1 VTHGARIL
9 VVDDEPQILRSLR
22 TTLASHGYDVQT
34 AATGEEALAAV
45 DGRLPD
51 LVVLDLVLPG
61 LSGLDVC
68 RHLRS
73 RSSLPILVLSAR
85 GDERDKVAALDLG
98 ADDYLTK
105 PFGVNELL
113 ARIRAALRRAAGAR
127 GPCAVVDAG
136 GLRVDFDR
144 RQVTLDG
151 AEVRLTPTEFDLL
164 KVLVANAGRVL
175 THGYLL
181 RTVWG
186 PEYEGESQLLR
197 VFIGQLRRK
206 VERDP
211 ARPRQILTEPGVG
224 YRFAGGGEESG
235 RAAEGQSGS

>member
-1 VTHGARIL
+1 MTHGARIL

-61 LSGLDVC
+61 LSGLEVC
-68 RHLRS
+68 RHLRA

-113 ARIRAALRRAAGAR
+113 ARIRAALRRAVGAR
-127 GPCAVVDAG
+127 GPSAVVEAG
-136 GLRVDFDR
+136 ALRVDFDR

-186 PEYEGESQLLR
+186 PQYEGESQVLR

-211 ARPRQILTEPGVG
+211 SRPQHILTDPGVG
-224 YRFAGGGEESG
+224 YRF
-235 RAAEGQSGS
+235 RTDD

>member
-1 VTHGARIL
+1 V
-9 VVDDEPQILRSLR
+9 
-22 TTLASHGYDVQT
+22 
-34 AATGEEALAAV
+34 ATGEEALAAV

-51 LVVLDLVLPG
+51 LVLLDLVLPG
-61 LSGLDVC
+61 LSGLEVC
-68 RHLRS
+68 RHLRA

-113 ARIRAALRRAAGAR
+113 ARIRAALRRAVGAR
-127 GPCAVVDAG
+127 GPSAVVEAG
-136 GLRVDFDR
+136 ALRVDFDR

-151 AEVRLTPTEFDLL
+151 AEVRLTPTEFELL

-211 ARPRQILTEPGVG
+211 SRPQHILTDPGVG
-224 YRFAGGGEESG
+224 YRFRSDD
-235 RAAEGQSGS
+235 

>member
-1 VTHGARIL
+1 MTQGAVGARIL

-22 TTLASHGYDVQT
+22 TTLAAHGYDVQT

-45 DGRLPD
+45 EGRLPD

-61 LSGLDVC
+61 LSGLEVC
-68 RHLRS
+68 RRLRA

-98 ADDYLTK
+98 ADDYLTT

-127 GPCAVVDAG
+127 GPSAVVEAG
-136 GLRVDFDR
+136 ELRVDFDR
-144 RQVTLDG
+144 RHVTLDG
-151 AEVRLTPTEFDLL
+151 GEVRLTPTEFDLL

-186 PEYEGESQLLR
+186 PEYEGESQVLR

-211 ARPRQILTEPGVG
+211 ARPRQIVTEPGVG
-224 YRFAGGGEESG
+224 YRFRIDE
-235 RAAEGQSGS
+235 

>member
-1 VTHGARIL
+1 MTHGARIL

-61 LSGLDVC
+61 LSGLEVC
-68 RHLRS
+68 RHLRA

-127 GPCAVVDAG
+127 GPSAVVEAG
-136 GLRVDFDR
+136 ALRVDFDR

-151 AEVRLTPTEFDLL
+151 AEVRLTPTEFELL

-211 ARPRQILTEPGVG
+211 SRPQHILTDPGVG
-224 YRFAGGGEESG
+224 YRF
-235 RAAEGQSGS
+235 RIDD

>member
-1 VTHGARIL
+1 MTHGARIL

-34 AATGEEALAAV
+34 AAMGEEALAAV

-61 LSGLDVC
+61 LSGLEVC
-68 RHLRS
+68 RHLRA

-113 ARIRAALRRAAGAR
+113 ARIRAALRRAVVAR
-127 GPCAVVDAG
+127 GPSAVVEAG
-136 GLRVDFDR
+136 ALRVDFDR

-164 KVLVANAGRVL
+164 KVLVVNAGRVL

-211 ARPRQILTEPGVG
+211 SRPQHILTDPGVG
-224 YRFAGGGEESG
+224 YRF
-235 RAAEGQSGS
+235 RLDD

>member
-1 VTHGARIL
+1 MTHGARIL

-61 LSGLDVC
+61 LSGLEVC
-68 RHLRS
+68 RRLRA

-113 ARIRAALRRAAGAR
+113 ARIRAALRRAVGAR
-127 GPCAVVDAG
+127 GPSAVVEAG
-136 GLRVDFDR
+136 ALRVDFDR

-211 ARPRQILTEPGVG
+211 SRPRHILTDPGVG
-224 YRFAGGGEESG
+224 YRF
-235 RAAEGQSGS
+235 RIDD

>member
-1 VTHGARIL
+1 MTHGARIL

-61 LSGLDVC
+61 LSGLEVC
-68 RHLRS
+68 RRLRA

-113 ARIRAALRRAAGAR
+113 ARIRAALRRAVGAR
-127 GPCAVVDAG
+127 GPSAVVEAG
-136 GLRVDFDR
+136 ALRVDFDR

-151 AEVRLTPTEFDLL
+151 ADVRLTPTEFDLL
-164 KVLVANAGRVL
+164 KVLVVNAGRAL

-211 ARPRQILTEPGVG
+211 SRPQHILTDPGVG
-224 YRFAGGGEESG
+224 YRF
-235 RAAEGQSGS
+235 RTDD

>member
-1 VTHGARIL
+1 V
-9 VVDDEPQILRSLR
+9 E
-22 TTLASHGYDVQT
+22 
-34 AATGEEALAAV
+34 
-45 DGRLPD
+45 GRLPD

-61 LSGLDVC
+61 LSGLEVC
-68 RHLRS
+68 RRLRA
-73 RSSLPILVLSAR
+73 RSSLPIVVLSAR

-127 GPCAVVDAG
+127 GPSAVVEAG

-144 RQVTLDG
+144 RQVTLDA

-164 KVLVANAGRVL
+164 KALVANAGRVL

-211 ARPRQILTEPGVG
+211 SRPRQILTEPGVG
-224 YRFAGGGEESG
+224 YRF
-235 RAAEGQSGS
+235 RLDD

>member
-1 VTHGARIL
+1 MTHGARIL

-61 LSGLDVC
+61 LSGLEVC
-68 RHLRS
+68 RRLRA

-127 GPCAVVDAG
+127 SFC
-136 GLRVDFDR
+136 R
-144 RQVTLDG
+144 
-151 AEVRLTPTEFDLL
+151 
-164 KVLVANAGRVL
+164 
-175 THGYLL
+175 
-181 RTVWG
+181 
-186 PEYEGESQLLR
+186 
-197 VFIGQLRRK
+197 
-206 VERDP
+206 
-211 ARPRQILTEPGVG
+211 
-224 YRFAGGGEESG
+224 GGGG
-235 RAAEGQSGS
+235 RATCRL

>member
-1 VTHGARIL
+1 
-9 VVDDEPQILRSLR
+9 
-22 TTLASHGYDVQT
+22 
-34 AATGEEALAAV
+34 
-45 DGRLPD
+45 
-51 LVVLDLVLPG
+51 
-61 LSGLDVC
+61 LDVC
-68 RHLRS
+68 RYLRE
-73 RSSLPILVLSAR
+73 RSPVPILILSAR

-127 GPCAVVDAG
+127 GLAAVVVAG
-136 GLRVDFDR
+136 DLRIDFDR
-144 RQVTLDG
+144 RQVAVDG

-164 KVLVANAGRVL
+164 KALAANAGRVL

-197 VFIGQLRRK
+197 VFVGQLRRK
-206 VERDP
+206 IERDP
-211 ARPRQILTEPGVG
+211 ARPRHILTEPGVG
-224 YRFAGGGEESG
+224 YRF
-235 RAAEGQSGS
+235 RLDD

>member
-1 VTHGARIL
+1 MTRGARIL

-22 TTLASHGYDVQT
+22 MTLAGHGYDVQT
-34 AATGEEALAAV
+34 AATGEEALDATE
-45 DGRLPD
+45 GRLPD

-61 LSGLDVC
+61 LSGLEVC
-68 RHLRS
+68 RRLRE

-127 GPCAVVDAG
+127 GPAAVLEAG
-136 GLRVDFDR
+136 DLRIDVDR
-144 RQVTLDG
+144 RVVARG
-151 AEVRLTPTEFDLL
+151 GVEVRLTPTEFDLL
-164 KVLVANAGRVL
+164 KTLASHAGRVL

-181 RTVWG
+181 RAVWG
-186 PEYEGESQLLR
+186 PEYESDSQVLR

-206 VERDP
+206 VEPDA
-211 ARPRQILTEPGVG
+211 ARPRHIITEPGVG
-224 YRFAGGGEESG
+224 YRFRGDD
-235 RAAEGQSGS
+235 

>member
-1 VTHGARIL
+1 MTHGARIL

-34 AATGEEALAAV
+34 AATGEEALAAL

-61 LSGLDVC
+61 LSGLEVC
-68 RHLRS
+68 RRLRA

-113 ARIRAALRRAAGAR
+113 ARIRAALRRAVGAR
-127 GPCAVVDAG
+127 GPSAVVEAG
-136 GLRVDFDR
+136 ALRVDFDR
-144 RQVTLDG
+144 RQVSLDG
-151 AEVRLTPTEFDLL
+151 AEVRLTPTEFELL

-211 ARPRQILTEPGVG
+211 SRPQHILTDPGVG
-224 YRFAGGGEESG
+224 YRF
-235 RAAEGQSGS
+235 RIDD

>member
-1 VTHGARIL
+1 
-9 VVDDEPQILRSLR
+9 VDDEPQILRSLR
-22 TTLASHGYDVQT
+22 TTLAAHGYDVQT
-34 AATGEEALAAV
+34 ATTGEEALAAV

-61 LSGLDVC
+61 LSGLEVC
-68 RHLRS
+68 RRLRV

-127 GPCAVVDAG
+127 GPSAVVEVGA
-136 GLRVDFDR
+136 LRVDFDR
-144 RQVTLDG
+144 RQVTRDG
-151 AEVRLTPTEFDLL
+151 AEVRLTPTEFDVL

-211 ARPRQILTEPGVG
+211 SRPQHILTEPGVG
-224 YRFAGGGEESG
+224 YRF
-235 RAAEGQSGS
+235 RIDD

>member
-1 VTHGARIL
+1 MTHGARIL

-61 LSGLDVC
+61 LSGLEVC
-68 RHLRS
+68 RRLRA
-73 RSSLPILVLSAR
+73 RASLPILVLSAR

-113 ARIRAALRRAAGAR
+113 ARIRAALRRAVGAR
-127 GPCAVVDAG
+127 GPSAVVEAG
-136 GLRVDFDR
+136 ALRVDFDR

-206 VERDP
+206 VERNP
-211 ARPRQILTEPGVG
+211 SRPQHILTDPGVG
-224 YRFAGGGEESG
+224 YRF
-235 RAAEGQSGS
+235 RIDD

>member
-45 DGRLPD
+45 EGRLPD

-61 LSGLDVC
+61 LSG
-68 RHLRS
+68 
-73 RSSLPILVLSAR
+73 
-85 GDERDKVAALDLG
+85 RDKVAALDLG

-127 GPCAVVDAG
+127 GPSAVVEAG

-144 RQVTLDG
+144 RQVTLDA

-164 KVLVANAGRVL
+164 KALVANAGRVL

-211 ARPRQILTEPGVG
+211 SRPRQILTEPGVG
-224 YRFAGGGEESG
+224 YRF
-235 RAAEGQSGS
+235 RLDD

>member
-1 VTHGARIL
+1 
-9 VVDDEPQILRSLR
+9 LR
-22 TTLASHGYDVQT
+22 A
-34 AATGEEALAAV
+34 
-45 DGRLPD
+45 
-51 LVVLDLVLPG
+51 
-61 LSGLDVC
+61 
-68 RHLRS
+68 

-113 ARIRAALRRAAGAR
+113 ARIRAALRRAVGAR
-127 GPCAVVDAG
+127 GPSAVVEAG
-136 GLRVDFDR
+136 ALRVDFDR

-211 ARPRQILTEPGVG
+211 SRPQHILTDPGVG
-224 YRFAGGGEESG
+224 YRF
-235 RAAEGQSGS
+235 RIDD

>member
-61 LSGLDVC
+61 LSGLEVC
-68 RHLRS
+68 CRLRA

-113 ARIRAALRRAAGAR
+113 ARIRAALRRAVGAR
-127 GPCAVVDAG
+127 GPSAVVEAG
-136 GLRVDFDR
+136 ALRVDFDR

-151 AEVRLTPTEFDLL
+151 AEVRLTPTEFELL
-164 KVLVANAGRVL
+164 KVLVVNAGRVL

-211 ARPRQILTEPGVG
+211 SRPQHILTDPGVG
-224 YRFAGGGEESG
+224 YRFRSDD
-235 RAAEGQSGS
+235 

>member
-1 VTHGARIL
+1 VTRGARIL

-22 TTLASHGYDVQT
+22 TTLAAHGYDVQT
-34 AATGEEALAAV
+34 AASGEEAVALV
-45 DGRLPD
+45 EGHMPD

-61 LSGLDVC
+61 ISGLDVC
-68 RHLRS
+68 RYLRE
-73 RSSLPILVLSAR
+73 RSPVPILILSAR

-113 ARIRAALRRAAGAR
+113 ARIRAALRLRRAAGAR
-127 GPCAVVDAG
+127 GLAAVVIAG
-136 GLRVDFDR
+136 DLRVDFDR
-144 RQVTLDG
+144 RQVAVDG
-151 AEVRLTPTEFDLL
+151 TEVRLTPTEFDLL
-164 KVLVANAGRVL
+164 KALAANAGRVL

-197 VFIGQLRRK
+197 VFVGQLRRK
-206 VERDP
+206 IERDP
-211 ARPRQILTEPGVG
+211 SRPRHILTEPGVG
-224 YRFAGGGEESG
+224 YRF
-235 RAAEGQSGS
+235 RLDD

>member
-1 VTHGARIL
+1 MSHGARIL

-61 LSGLDVC
+61 LSGLEVC
-68 RHLRS
+68 RRLRA
-73 RSSLPILVLSAR
+73 RASLPILVLSAR

-113 ARIRAALRRAAGAR
+113 ARIRAALRRAVGAR
-127 GPCAVVDAG
+127 GPSAVVEAG
-136 GLRVDFDR
+136 ALRVDFDR

-211 ARPRQILTEPGVG
+211 SRPRQILTEPGVG
-224 YRFAGGGEESG
+224 YRF
-235 RAAEGQSGS
+235 RIDD

>member
-1 VTHGARIL
+1 MSHGARIL

-22 TTLASHGYDVQT
+22 TTLASHSYDVQT

-61 LSGLDVC
+61 LSGLEVC
-68 RHLRS
+68 RRLRA

-113 ARIRAALRRAAGAR
+113 ARIRAALRRAVGAR
-127 GPCAVVDAG
+127 GPSAVVEAG
-136 GLRVDFDR
+136 ALRVDFDR

-164 KVLVANAGRVL
+164 KILVANAGRVL

-206 VERDP
+206 VEQDP
-211 ARPRQILTEPGVG
+211 SRPQHILTDPGVG
-224 YRFAGGGEESG
+224 YRFRSDD
-235 RAAEGQSGS
+235 

>member
-1 VTHGARIL
+1 MTRGARIL

-22 TTLASHGYDVQT
+22 TTLAAHGYDVQT
-34 AATGEEALAAV
+34 AASGEEAVALV
-45 DGRLPD
+45 EGHMPD

-61 LSGLDVC
+61 ISGLDVC
-68 RHLRS
+68 RYLRE
-73 RSSLPILVLSAR
+73 RSPVPILILSAR

-127 GPCAVVDAG
+127 GLAAIVVAG
-136 GLRVDFDR
+136 DLRVDFDR
-144 RQVTLDG
+144 RQVAVDG
-151 AEVRLTPTEFDLL
+151 TEVRLTPTEFDLL
-164 KVLVANAGRVL
+164 KALAANAGRVL

-186 PEYEGESQLLR
+186 PEYDGESQLLR
-197 VFIGQLRRK
+197 VFVGQLRRK
-206 VERDP
+206 IERDP
-211 ARPRQILTEPGVG
+211 ARPRHILTEAGVG
-224 YRFAGGGEESG
+224 YRF
-235 RAAEGQSGS
+235 RLDD

>member
-1 VTHGARIL
+1 MTHGARIL

-61 LSGLDVC
+61 LSGLEVC
-68 RHLRS
+68 RHLRA

-113 ARIRAALRRAAGAR
+113 ARIRAALRRAVGAR
-127 GPCAVVDAG
+127 GPSAVVEAG
-136 GLRVDFDR
+136 ALRVDFDR

-211 ARPRQILTEPGVG
+211 SRPQHILTDPGVG
-224 YRFAGGGEESG
+224 YRF
-235 RAAEGQSGS
+235 RTDD

>member
-1 VTHGARIL
+1 MTHGARIL

-51 LVVLDLVLPG
+51 LVLLDLVLPG
-61 LSGLDVC
+61 LSGLEVC
-68 RHLRS
+68 RHLRA

-113 ARIRAALRRAAGAR
+113 ARIRAALRRAVGAR
-127 GPCAVVDAG
+127 GPSAVVEAG
-136 GLRVDFDR
+136 ALRVDFDR

-151 AEVRLTPTEFDLL
+151 AEVRLTPTEFELL

-211 ARPRQILTEPGVG
+211 SRPQHILTDPGVG
-224 YRFAGGGEESG
+224 YRF
-235 RAAEGQSGS
+235 RIDD